1 MTTTEIALD
10 AALESNYIVVWEY
23 QGKAECEADFVAAYG
38 PDGDWARFFGR
49 SREFICVELLG
60 SVGNAAR
67 FFTLDHWCSA
77 TAMAEFLA
85 AHVTACAVMDRRFS
99 GLTVWERRIGGFP
112 TDA

>member
-1 MTTTEIALD
+1 MPTTEMPLP
-10 AALESNYIVVWEY
+10 AALESTYIVVWEY
-23 QGKAECEADFVAAYG
+23 QVKAECEAEFVAAYG

-77 TAMAEFLA
+77 TAMDEFLA
-85 AHVTACAVMDRRFS
+85 ANATAYDVMDRRFS